1 VVENNTVILSVDIY
15 VRYLLTMCVSAMEL
29 GSYDVE
35 FAATLYDDLVDLLG
49 SHEDL

>member
-1 VVENNTVILSVDIY
+1 
-15 VRYLLTMCVSAMEL
+15 MCVSAMEL

-35 FAATLYDDLVDLLG
+35 FAATLYDYLIDLLG